1 MNKIKQIPYGVADFV
16 SVKERNLY
24 YADKTMFLQ
33 ETASIIIPA
42 LYILI
47 YDNLGRNTTYNLSH
61 TIIYECKD
69 AEFFLM
75 THSIGQEN
83 VSICN
88 YFKCLFVYQDS
99 LSPISIMTFHY
110 KSKFP

>member
-1 MNKIKQIPYGVADFV
+1 MSI
-16 SVKERNLY
+16 ERVQ
-24 YADKTMFLQ
+24 D
-33 ETASIIIPA
+33 SIIIPI

-47 YDNLGRNTTYNLSH
+47 YDNLDRNITYNLSH

-69 AEFFLM
+69 AELFLM

-88 YFKCLFVYQDS
+88 YFKCQFVCQES
-99 LSPISIMTFHY
+99 LTVIT
-110 KSKFP
+110 KL